1 MAKDDLH
8 WFDYGETLWNERRK
22 ASEWHFDPAVKSE
35 PKDNVNINFIKF
47 RGDWKQELE
56 QTKFEEDAPMDLS
69 QYLLRIGIQE
79 HVNLGIDTT
88 KIYGKRATVTPD
100 IHKKITKIIDTFQ
113 LEKPYAQIMYQ
124 KPGNMHTLHIDAICH
139 DNFGRNK
146 VTSIDEVNFDDTRSR
161 VFVALEDWQW
171 GQFMMMGNH
180 QWVQWKAGDV
190 MWFKWQDIPHATAN
204 AGHRAR
210 PMLKITGKTTPE
222 FEALLKEDGKVFN
235 V

>member
-1 MAKDDLH
+1 
-8 WFDYGETLWNERRK
+8 
-22 ASEWHFDPAVKSE
+22 
-35 PKDNVNINFIKF
+35 
-47 RGDWKQELE
+47 
-56 QTKFEEDAPMDLS
+56 MDLS

-171 GQFMMMGNH
+171 GQFFQMGN
-180 QWVQWKAGDV
+180 VYRTQWKAGHT
-190 MWFKWQDIPHATAN
+190 MWFDWRTLPHATAN
-204 AGHRAR
+204 AGHKLR
-210 PMLKITGKTTPE
+210 PMLKVTGKTTPAWQD
-222 FEALLKEDGKVFN
+222 FLNNQGTTIKI
-235 V
+235 